1 MKKVIIIGG
10 GFAGLATAKGLADKD
25 IDVTLID
32 RTNHHLFQ
40 PLLYQVATAG
50 LSPANIAQPLRFILR
65 EAENIRVLWS
75 EVTSIDINARTVTT
89 KDDTFSYDYL
99 VVATGARHSY
109 FGHPEWE
116 QFAPGLKTLEDAVEI
131 RRRIFTA
138 FEVAEKAK
146 TPEEQQAAL
155 TFIVIGGGPTGVEMA
170 GAIGELSRQALKR
183 DFRKID
189 PSMSRIILIDAAPRV
204 LGMFDED
211 LSAAAYDD
219 LAELGVD
226 VRVHQKVTN
235 VDASGVT
242 VEGEHVN
249 ANTVIWAA
257 GNEASPLGKM
267 LGEVD
272 RPGRVIVQ
280 PDLSIAGHP
289 EIFALGDMAHFTDA
303 KGLPLPGVSPVA
315 IQMGQHAAKNVLA
328 LASGRSTTPF
338 QYWDK
343 GSMATIGRNRAVADL
358 HWIKF
363 TGFPAWLAWLFV
375 HLAFLVGF
383 RNQFLV
389 FAQWTYSYF
398 TFGKAA
404 RLITNSFQPAVP
416 PKVEPPSIVPE
427 VVQPA
432 EPTKAASV

>member
-10 GFAGLATAKGLADKD
+10 GFAGLATAKGLADQD
-25 IDVTLID
+25 VDVTLID

-65 EAENIRVLWS
+65 EAENIRVLWA
-75 EVTSIDINARTVTT
+75 EVTSIDINGRSVTT
-89 KDDTFSYDYL
+89 KEDTFSYDYL

-146 TPEEQQAAL
+146 TVEEQQAAL
-155 TFIVIGGGPTGVEMA
+155 TFVVIGGGPTGVEMA

-189 PSMSRIILIDAAPRV
+189 PSVSRIILIDAASRV

-235 VDASGVT
+235 VDATGVT
-242 VEGEHVN
+242 VEGEHIN
-249 ANTVIWAA
+249 ANTIIWAA
-257 GNEASPLGKM
+257 GNAASPLGKM

-272 RPGRVIVQ
+272 RPGRVLVQ

-289 EIFALGDMAHFTDA
+289 EIFALGDMAHFNDK
-303 KGLPLPGVSPVA
+303 KGNPLPGVSPVA
-315 IQMGQHAAKNVLA
+315 IQMGQHAAKNILA
-328 LASGRSTTPF
+328 LTQGRTTTAF
-338 QYWDK
+338 TYWDK

-363 TGFPAWLAWLFV
+363 TGFIAWLAWLFV

-389 FAQWTYSYF
+389 FVQWIYSYF

-404 RLITNSFQPAVP
+404 RLITNDFKPSVSP
-416 PKVEPPSIVPE
+416 PQIQV
-427 VVQPA
+427 
-432 EPTKAASV
+432 

>member
-1 MKKVIIIGG
+1 MEKKRVIIIGG
-10 GFAGLATAKGLADKD
+10 GFAGLAAAKGLADTD
-25 IDVTLID
+25 LDVTLID

-65 EAENIRVLWS
+65 DAENIEVLWS
-75 EVTSIDINARTVTT
+75 EVTSIDIAARSVTT
-89 KDDTFSYDYL
+89 NDDVFSYDYL
-99 VVATGARHSY
+99 IVATGARHSY

-116 QFAPGLKTLEDAVEI
+116 QYAPGLKTLEDAVEI

-146 TPEEQQAAL
+146 TIEEQQAAL
-155 TFIVIGGGPTGVEMA
+155 TFVVIGGGPTGVEMA

-189 PSMSRIILIDAAPRV
+189 PSMSRVIMIDAAHRV
-204 LGMFDED
+204 LPSFAED
-211 LSAAAYDD
+211 LSDSAYDD
-219 LAELGVD
+219 LSELGVD
-226 VRVHQKVTN
+226 VRVDRKVTN
-235 VDASGVT
+235 IDATGVT
-242 VEGEHVN
+242 VDGEHIN
-249 ANTVIWAA
+249 ANTVVWAA
-257 GNEASPLGKM
+257 GNAASPLGKM

-272 RPGRVIVQ
+272 RPGRVLVQ

-289 EIFALGDMAHFTDA
+289 EIFALGDMAHFTDK
-303 KGLPLPGVSPVA
+303 KGNPLPGVSPVA
-315 IQMGQHAAKNVLA
+315 IQMGQHAAKNILA
-328 LASGRSTTPF
+328 LTQGRTTTAF
-338 QYWDK
+338 TYWDK

-363 TGFPAWLAWLFV
+363 TGFIAWLAWLFV
-375 HLAFLVGF
+375 HLAFLVGL

-404 RLITNSFQPAVP
+404 RLITNAFKPAVLP
-416 PKVEPPSIVPE
+416 LEKQV
-427 VVQPA
+427 
-432 EPTKAASV
+432 